1 MGFSKSSAKGKVHS
15 NTSLPQETRE
25 TSNKQPN
32 FTHKQLEKNNNQK
45 IDKIDKPLDRLINE
59 KRKNQINKIRNK
71 NGDITT
77 DNTEIQRI
85 IRNYYHQLY
94 ANKLDN
100 LEAMD
105 KFLEKYNFPN

>member
-1 MGFSKSSAKGKVHS
+1 MHRNKWKWKHNNPKPMGFSKSSAKREVHS

-77 DNTEIQRI
+77 DNTEIQAI
-85 IRNYYHQLY
+85 IRL
-94 ANKLDN
+94 LWSTIC
-100 LEAMD
+100 E
-105 KFLEKYNFPN
+105 